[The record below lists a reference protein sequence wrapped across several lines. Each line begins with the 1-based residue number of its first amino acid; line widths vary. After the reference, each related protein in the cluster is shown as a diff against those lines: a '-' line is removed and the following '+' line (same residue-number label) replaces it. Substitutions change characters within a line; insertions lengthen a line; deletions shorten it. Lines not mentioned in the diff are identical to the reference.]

1 MLEMQMLSLIHRILK
16 LIVFNRT
23 LAKFGAIATV
33 LAVAF
38 DPFNQN
44 LVHVVSGTV
53 EDVGQMSTVS
63 NGSQFQATG
72 PVRGGDGKLH

>member
-1 MLEMQMLSLIHRILK
+1 MFDR
-16 LIVFNRT
+16 N

-72 PVRGGDGKLH
+72 PFRGGDGKLH